1 MNLSGNE
8 REQHGGQAFDAIMS
22 VICAG
27 VAAYAIATGVNL
39 VEEHAPDAAG
49 AAGALGI
56 MALFFT
62 GLSIYEW
69 RVFRRPT
76 GDSEDNQ

>member
-1 MNLSGNE
+1 MI
-8 REQHGGQAFDAIMS
+8 DAIGS
-22 VICAG
+22 VVSAVLAAYMI
-27 VAAYAIATGVNL
+27 AYAINL

-49 AAGALGI
+49 AAGALGM

-69 RVFRRPT
+69 HQFRKPP
-76 GDSEDNQ
+76 GSS